1 MADMNVE
8 MCEWTHT
15 VSDADFGYWN
25 DEKWG
30 EPSIQEFPC
39 GEPAEV
45 YVKPDSPWD
54 ERIALCITHSL
65 EAATE
70 LASPPPM
77 RYVPS
82 PMSYIPT
89 PQEV

>member
-1 MADMNVE
+1 MADTKVK

-15 VSDADFGYWN
+15 VSDASFGYWN

-30 EPSIQEFPC
+30 EAPIHEFPC

-45 YVKPDSPWD
+45 FVLPEPDSPWD

-65 EAATE
+65 E
-70 LASPPPM
+70 
-77 RYVPS
+77 V
-82 PMSYIPT
+82 
-89 PQEV
+89 